1 MGLARPRPREEE
13 YVDDRNGQGQPHERR
28 KPSAPPQG
36 AAPGHQARHRESAH
50 GRCRRPAGGEEC
62 GRLARGTETYRTAL
76 LLFLRSKHFTGTDM
90 LPGHQNRGHHW
101 LGPRDG
107 LYATPDAPNW
117 SWDRVCGRGSRL
129 RDHACGTPLGRE
141 GSKGCAGGR
150 ELPRPGPGADPPA
163 GPGAGP
169 PSKAHAV
176 LERPRGPRL
185 GGAAGSSCAGRV
197 QERPRIDGAKF
208 QGWPN
213 SRDYLVNGVV
223 DLWSTTFADLRC
235 AYGLTDPCP

>member
-1 MGLARPRPREEE
+1 MAHHGS
-13 YVDDRNGQGQPHERR
+13 GQAMQLLHGVH
-28 KPSAPPQG
+28 AAG
-36 AAPGHQARHRESAH
+36 AHGASTPVACQRHRTDAFPPTFLALEALH
-50 GRCRRPAGGEEC
+50 AGE
-62 GRLARGTETYRTAL
+62 AAVPKRGT
-76 LLFLRSKHFTGTDM
+76 GM
-90 LPGHQNRGHHW
+90 LPGHQNRGTSG
-101 LGPRDG
+101 LGPRYG
-107 LYATPDAPNW
+107 LYATPDAPMRAGTGCV
-117 SWDRVCGRGSRL
+117 DGAETAPRE
-129 RDHACGTPLGRE
+129 RDHARGTPLGRE

-197 QERPRIDGAKF
+197 QKRPRIDGAKF

-213 SRDYLVNGVV
+213 SRDGLVNEG
-223 DLWSTTFADLRC
+223 R
-235 AYGLTDPCP
+235 